1 MGSQKI
7 DPRNK
12 VKLPLQRKGYKIRE
26 QYESK
31 QGSLRR
37 KKREAMAKN
46 RKKSPQLL
54 LQENTAMLR
63 ENLMKTAGNAMKR
76 SNAVVNTNHGP
87 IIKNTNLNKSP
98 NKAKVNFQLALDF
111 CHFVSLTANYVSV
124 LVFYYSDH

>member
-1 MGSQKI
+1 
-7 DPRNK
+7 
-12 VKLPLQRKGYKIRE
+12 
-26 QYESK
+26 
-31 QGSLRR
+31 
-37 KKREAMAKN
+37 MAKN